1 MKISSIGYLTK
12 EGFKNIHHN
21 RMMSFASVIVLVSCL
36 IITGTAALLS
46 VNVNVLIDSIG
57 DDNQLTVYLKPELS
71 DIDSVKLGMELGK
84 IKNIDSYHFNSRKDV
99 LKEYKDTLG
108 ENIYDAM
115 QGSGNPFG
123 NEYKLR
129 LKDLSKYNDT
139 VDEINKLSGIDKVSD
154 RSNIAEKL
162 TKLNYFVSVVGI
174 WVVLVLAAVT
184 LFIISNTIKM
194 TMYSR
199 RFEISIMKS
208 VGATNAFVRIPF
220 IIEAMIIGLL
230 SGLIAS
236 GVILLIYD
244 PIRNAASGIIGMIG
258 TSTLTVE
265 DIWLPALISLC
276 GAGVLIGLLGGFI
289 SIARYINKEGGEII
303 GR

>member
-1 MKISSIGYLTK
+1 MKLSSIGYLTK

-21 RMMSFASVIVLVSCL
+21 RMMSLASVVVLVSCL
-36 IITGTAALLS
+36 IITAAAALLS

-57 DDNQLTVYLKPELS
+57 DDNELTVYLKPEFS
-71 DIDSVKLGMELGK
+71 DIDSVKLGMELAK
-84 IKNIDSYHFNSRKDV
+84 IKNIESYHFNSRDDV

-123 NEYKLR
+123 NEYKIR
-129 LKDLSKYNDT
+129 LKDLSEYDET
-139 VDEINKLSGIDKVSD
+139 VTEINRLSGIDKVSD
-154 RSNIAEKL
+154 RSDIAGKL

-174 WVVLVLAAVT
+174 WVVLVLAVVT

-199 RFEISIMKS
+199 RSEIGIMKS

-220 IIEAMIIGLL
+220 IIEAMVIGLIAGLL
-230 SGLIAS
+230 SSAA
-236 GVILLIYD
+236 ILLMYD
-244 PIRNAASGIIGMIG
+244 PIRSAASGIIGMIG
-258 TSTLTVE
+258 TSTLPVE
-265 DIWLPALISLC
+265 SIWLQTLICLC
-276 GAGVLIGLLGGFI
+276 GAGVLIGLLGGSV

-303 GR
+303 GK